1 MTKIN
6 PEDSQLLFV
15 DNVLSFIR
23 SNSVIDSDNL
33 GSKVWFSSIFKTIL
47 I

>member
-6 PEDSQLLFV
+6 TENSQLLLV

-23 SNSVIDSDNL
+23 SKSVIDSNNL